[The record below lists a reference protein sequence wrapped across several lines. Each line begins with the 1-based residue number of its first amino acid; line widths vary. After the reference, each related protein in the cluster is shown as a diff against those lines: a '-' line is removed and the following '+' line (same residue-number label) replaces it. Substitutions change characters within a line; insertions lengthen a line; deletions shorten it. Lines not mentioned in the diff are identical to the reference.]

1 MMTLYTDNIIIDDQL
16 RSIDG
21 DKPFVF
27 EVKKGDSQ
35 FNQAHYEALGE
46 VSKMK

>member
-1 MMTLYTDNIIIDDQL
+1 MIDGKL

-27 EVKKGDSQ
+27 EVKKGDAKY
-35 FNQAHYEALGE
+35 NQAHYEALGD
-46 VSKMK
+46 VRFC